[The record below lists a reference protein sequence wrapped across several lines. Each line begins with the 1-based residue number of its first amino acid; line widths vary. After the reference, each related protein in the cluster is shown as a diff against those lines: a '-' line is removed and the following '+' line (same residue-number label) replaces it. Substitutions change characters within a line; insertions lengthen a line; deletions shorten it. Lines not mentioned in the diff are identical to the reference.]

1 MVSKRLLVQLDSSRK
16 QLLVAA
22 GWIALIVSVVF
33 GLVSPTT
40 NYAQSPIEDTS
51 TISPSFEVASI
62 KAARPGGGAR
72 MMFGPDGYSATGVT
86 AEMLIQ
92 DAYGV
97 DSNQIVGAPEWA
109 SSERYEIDAKMDDSI
124 ADQITKLSEDRR
136 RLVQKRMLQSLL
148 ADRFKLTAHSETRVL
163 PVYALIVA
171 KDGPKLHEARPGDAY
186 SNGLKTRSGLPVG
199 PHMGVTPLGAGGPI
213 SVQGLPITSLV
224 GALTRQPELGGKMV
238 VDETGLKGNYDFTL
252 QWKSDEGPALLPSEG
267 DLREQG
273 TANSASSGSSG
284 PSLFTALEE
293 QLGLK
298 LEPQKAPIEIL
309 VIDHL
314 DEPSAN

>member
-1 MVSKRLLVQLDSSRK
+1 MVSKRLLVQLDCSRK
-16 QLLVAA
+16 RPLAA
-22 GWIALIVSVVF
+22 ALWIAAAISVVF
-33 GLVSPTT
+33 GLVSLDTS
-40 NYAQSPIEDTS
+40 YAQSPVEDTS
-51 TISPSFEVASI
+51 TISPAFEVASI
-62 KAARPGGGAR
+62 KADRPGGGAR

-109 SSERYEIDAKMDDSI
+109 GSERYEIDAKMDDSI
-124 ADQITKLSEDRR
+124 ADEITELSEDRR
-136 RLVQKRMLQSLL
+136 RLVQNRMLQSLL
-148 ADRFKLTAHSETRVL
+148 ADRFKLATHSETKVL

-171 KDGPKLHEARPGDAY
+171 KDGPKLHEAKPGDTY
-186 SNGLKTRSGLPVG
+186 SNGLKTRGGLPVG
-199 PHMGVTPLGAGGPI
+199 PHMGMTPLGAGGPI

-224 GALTRQPELGGKMV
+224 GGLTRQPELGGKMV

-252 QWKSDEGPALLPSEG
+252 QWKSDGGPALVPSEG

-273 TANSASSGSSG
+273 TADSHSSGSSG

-298 LEPQKAPIEIL
+298 LEPQKAPVEIL
-309 VIDHL
+309 VIDHVE
-314 DEPSAN
+314 EPSVN